1 MRKMV
6 TMVPVIPKST
16 RDHIGQPVLM
26 PLTKEIMERTRH
38 GIKIKRIAQAMT
50 IRMSMK
56 SHITMITPKNAI
68 MFSSLSYKA

>member
-6 TMVPVIPKST
+6 TIVPVIPKST

-26 PLTKEIMERTRH
+26 PLTKEIMEITRH
-38 GIKIKRIAQAMT
+38 GIKIKRIAHAMR
-50 IRMSMK
+50 IKMSTNNHM
-56 SHITMITPKNAI
+56 TMNIPKNAI